1 MLYFALE
8 GGFFMLEKLSGP
20 IIGAIIGY
28 CTNYIAVKMLFY
40 PRKEIRV
47 FGRVLPFT
55 PGAIPKGKPRLAK
68 AVGNVVANTLLT
80 EEDIKEKV
88 FSTELQ
94 EAAVDKVMELL
105 STELETLAV
114 KVCTSE
120 EKYESVKEKLTD
132 AATGQIMAAIEHIG
146 VGNIIATE
154 GKRIVKD
161 KVGGSM
167 IGMFL
172 SDDLLGSIIQPMGQE
187 MEKYIAEHGEEY
199 IRPEIL
205 SVIDSLEGQSAKEL
219 CLKADLSE
227 EKLRQMVTDFY
238 HYGVDTI
245 FNKVVKNF
253 NIAGIIEEK
262 INHMSVEEL
271 EKLVFAVMKK
281 ELDVIVNL
289 GALIGAL
296 LGIFN
301 MIF

>member
-1 MLYFALE
+1 
-8 GGFFMLEKLSGP
+8 MLEKLSGP

-47 FGRVLPFT
+47 FGHVLPFT

-94 EAAVDKVMELL
+94 EAAVDHVMGLL

-114 KVCTSE
+114 KICASE
-120 EKYESVKEKLTD
+120 ENYESVKEKLTD
-132 AATGQIMAAIEHIG
+132 AATGQIMASIEHIG

-219 CLKADLSE
+219 CLKADFSE
-227 EKLRQMVTDFY
+227 EKLRQMVTDLY

-245 FNKVVKNF
+245 FDKVVKNF

>member
-1 MLYFALE
+1 
-8 GGFFMLEKLSGP
+8 MLEKLSGP

-40 PRKEIRV
+40 PRKEIRI
-47 FGRVLPFT
+47 FGHVLPFT

-80 EEDIKEKV
+80 EDDIKEKI
-88 FSTELQ
+88 FSPELEQ
-94 EAAVDKVMELL
+94 AAVEKTMDVL
-105 STELETLAV
+105 STDLQVLAV
-114 KVCTSE
+114 KVCRSE
-120 EKYESVKEKLTD
+120 EKYEAVKGKLTD
-132 AATGQIMAAIEHIG
+132 SAVTQILTSIEHIG

-199 IRPEIL
+199 IRPEIC
-205 SVIDSLEGQSAKEL
+205 SVITSLEEQSAKEL
-219 CLKADLSE
+219 CQKADCSE
-227 EKLRQMVTDFY
+227 EKLHQMLTDLY
-238 HYGVDTI
+238 HQAADVVLEKI
-245 FNKVVKNF
+245 VKNF
-253 NIAGIIEEK
+253 NISEIIEEK

-271 EKLVFAVMKK
+271 EKLVFSVMKK

>member
-1 MLYFALE
+1 
-8 GGFFMLEKLSGP
+8 MLEKLSGP

-47 FGRVLPFT
+47 FGHVLPFT

-68 AVGNVVANTLLT
+68 AVGSVVANTLLT

-94 EAAVDKVMELL
+94 EAAVDHVMGLL

-114 KVCTSE
+114 KICASE
-120 EKYESVKEKLTD
+120 ENYESVKEKLTD
-132 AATGQIMAAIEHIG
+132 AATGQIMASIEHIG

-227 EKLRQMVTDFY
+227 EKLRQMVTDLY
-238 HYGVDTI
+238 HYGVNTI
-245 FNKVVKNF
+245 FDKVVKNF

>member
-1 MLYFALE
+1 
-8 GGFFMLEKLSGP
+8 MLEKLSGP

-47 FGRVLPFT
+47 FGHVLPFT

-94 EAAVDKVMELL
+94 EAAVDHVMGLL

-114 KVCTSE
+114 KICASE
-120 EKYESVKEKLTD
+120 ENYESVKEKLTD
-132 AATGQIMAAIEHIG
+132 AATGQIMASIEHIG

-227 EKLRQMVTDFY
+227 EKLRQMVTDLY
-238 HYGVDTI
+238 HYGVDTV
-245 FNKVVKNF
+245 FDKVVKNF

>member
-47 FGRVLPFT
+47 FGHVLPFT

-94 EAAVDKVMELL
+94 EAAVDKMMELL

-245 FNKVVKNF
+245 FNKVVKKF